1 MEKNINQ
8 INNLQNSKFKN
19 SIGVNNNNALIG
31 KQINNIILNLLNTKI
46 FFDAYYDFRN
56 TSSKRKI
63 LGKKRRFY
71 YVMYLFLYLFSIF
84 LFIANLCFF
93 FAIKFNLT
101 NVNID
106 YSTNVILYIFK
117 VSSLLLIFTIFF
129 SSINKAIL
137 NFLIKNIR
145 KIIRNNEYYM
155 KGASFFLLDISF
167 LILIYILIIN

>member
-19 SIGVNNNNALIG
+19 SIGVNNNNALID

-46 FFDAYYDFRN
+46 FFDSYYDFRN

-71 YVMYLFLYLFSIF
+71 YVMYLFSYLFSIS
-84 LFIANLCFF
+84 LFIGNLCFF
-93 FAIKFNLT
+93 FAIKFNLI

-129 SSINKAIL
+129 SLVNKAIL

-155 KGASFFLLDISF
+155 KGTPFFLLDISF